1 MIEILSFGARHGFP
15 KDAPGA
21 VVDCRVLANPH
32 KVETLRE
39 LTGMDKEVQDY
50 VLSSPRTEDLIA
62 YAMITAK
69 NNNAVQFV
77 CHGGRHRSVAAAEI
91 TAARLREK
99 GYPVNVHHRDLPSL
113 HG

>member
-21 VVDCRVLANPH
+21 VVDCRVLKNPH
-32 KVETLRE
+32 NVDALRA
-39 LTGMDKEVQDY
+39 LTGKDKEVQDY
-50 VLSSPRTEDLIA
+50 VLASSRAEDLIA

-69 NNNAVQFV
+69 NNNAVQF
-77 CHGGRHRSVAAAEI
+77 CCYGGRHRSVAIAEI

-99 GYPVNVHHRDLPSL
+99 GYPVNVHHRDLPPL